1 MAACY
6 GEGFQQPIDYMT
18 GKAIPGAPLVGVIR
32 NGPGSRGAMV
42 ILQPVGDQ
50 ERSPQVAE
58 APKSPPTNYY

>member
-1 MAACY
+1 MAASY

-18 GKAIPGAPLVGVIR
+18 GKPIAGAPLVGVIR
-32 NGPGSRGAMV
+32 GGNGRGSLV

-58 APKSPPTNYY
+58 APKAPPTNYY